1 MTELMDLL
9 SKISRNLTLLMLT
22 IDVAI
27 VIVLLVLLLSA
38 TIWVLVFKYVRYW
51 QNFDLWLHDKVNRF
65 LFYTWGGTSV
75 IVGLVV
81 IYALSPM
88 AAAPQD
94 NIQILQWALWVVW
107 FLVAGFY
114 WPVFLFI
121 LLLIIFIGV
130 KTRKPV
136 NA

>member
-9 SKISRNLTLLMLT
+9 SKISRNLTLFMLT

-27 VIVLLVLLLSA
+27 IICLLVLLLSV
-38 TIWVLVFKYVRYW
+38 TIFVMVFRYVRYR
-51 QNFDLWLHDKVNRF
+51 QNFNQWLNDRVNRF

-81 IYALSPM
+81 FYSLSHW
-88 AAAPQD
+88 AAAPED

-114 WPVFLFI
+114 WPVFLV
-121 LLLIIFIGV
+121 LLVLIIFIAL
-130 KTRKPV
+130 KTRQAV
-136 NA
+136 

>member
-27 VIVLLVLLLSA
+27 VIGLLVLLLSA
-38 TIWVLVFKYVRYW
+38 TIWVLVFKYVRYL

-65 LFYTWGGTSV
+65 LFYTWGSTSV

-81 IYALSPM
+81 IYVLSPM

-94 NIQILQWALWVVW
+94 NMQILQWALWVVW

-121 LLLIIFIGV
+121 LLLIIFIAV

-136 NA
+136 

>member
-1 MTELMDLL
+1 MTGLMDLL

-22 IDVAI
+22 LDVAI
-27 VIVLLVLLLSA
+27 IICLLVLLLSV
-38 TIWVLVFKYVRYW
+38 TIFVMVFRYVRYR
-51 QNFDLWLHDKVNRF
+51 QNFKQWLNDRVNRF

-75 IVGLVV
+75 MVGLAVF
-81 IYALSPM
+81 YSLSHW
-88 AAAPQD
+88 AAAPED

-121 LLLIIFIGV
+121 LLLIIFIAV
-130 KTRKPV
+130 KTRQAV
-136 NA
+136 